1 MSANRRSGGREPK
14 RGRLRLGAEGE
25 RAAKAFLLASGY
37 RILRENYSTPLG
49 EIDLIAREG
58 DVVVF
63 VEVKARAS
71 REYGSPQSSVTL
83 TKQRQIVKAAGLFLE
98 REGLAEAPCR
108 FDVVAV
114 TFGGTTAEQPEIL
127 LIRDAFPSSGTAIF

>member
-1 MSANRRSGGREPK
+1 MGSA
-14 RGRLRLGAEGE
+14 RLRLGAEGE
-25 RAAKAFLLASGY
+25 RAAKAFLLANGY

-49 EIDLIAREG
+49 EIDLIALEG

-71 REYGSPQSSVTL
+71 HEFGPPQSSVTL
-83 TKQRQIVKAAGLFLE
+83 TKQRQIVKAAGLYLQ
-98 REGLAEAPCR
+98 REGLAEAACR

-114 TFGGTTAEQPEIL
+114 TFEGERAERPQIL
-127 LIRDAFPSSGTAIF
+127 LIRDAFGSGGTAIF

>member
-1 MSANRRSGGREPK
+1 MSGCSWGCRVRKGK
-14 RGRLRLGAEGE
+14 RPLGPEGE
-25 RAAKAFLLASGY
+25 RAAKAFLRAKGF
-37 RILRENYSTPLG
+37 RILHENYSTPLG

-71 REYGSPQSSVTL
+71 REYGPPQASVTL
-83 TKQRQIVKAAGLFLE
+83 TKQRQIIKAAGLFLQ
-98 REGLAEAPCR
+98 REGLSETACR

-114 TFGGTTAEQPEIL
+114 TFGEGVRRPEIL
-127 LIRDAFPSSGTAIF
+127 LIRDAFTVGGSAVF

>member
-1 MSANRRSGGREPK
+1 MTADAGKRKSA
-14 RGRLRLGAEGE
+14 RLRLGAEGE

-63 VEVKARAS
+63 VEVKTRAS
-71 REYGSPQSSVTL
+71 QEFGPPQSSVTL

-98 REGLAEAPCR
+98 REGLGEAACR

-114 TFGGTTAEQPEIL
+114 TFGERRGERPEIL
-127 LIRDAFPSSGTAIF
+127 LIRDAFTSSGTAIF

>member
-1 MSANRRSGGREPK
+1 MRSA
-14 RGRLRLGAEGE
+14 RLRLGAEGE
-25 RAAKAFLLASGY
+25 RAAKAFLMANGY

-49 EIDLIAREG
+49 EIDLIALEG

-71 REYGSPQSSVTL
+71 HEFGPPQSSVTL

-98 REGLAEAPCR
+98 RERLGETACR

-114 TFGGTTAEQPEIL
+114 TFAGRGVERPEIV
-127 LIRDAFPSSGTAIF
+127 LIRDAFTSGGTPTF